1 MATAIPLAVLA
12 EQLGATVEGDAAQSV
27 CGVGTL
33 ESAGPGQLSFLAN
46 PKYRRQLAECRATAV
61 LLGRDTDCPP
71 GFTGTRLRV
80 ADPYLAF
87 ARASRLLYP
96 RPSVE
101 PGIDPSA
108 VVDASAL
115 VDASAQVGPHAVIG
129 AGARI
134 AAGVAIGAGCVVGRR
149 VSIGTGTRLHPRV
162 VVYDDCVLGAHC
174 ILHAGAVVGADGFG
188 LAWSGERWEHIPQI
202 GRVVIGDHVD
212 VGANTTIDRG
222 ALEDTRIGDGVKLDN
237 QIQIG
242 HNCVVGE
249 HTAIAG
255 CVGIAG
261 STRIGPRC
269 RIGGAAMLNGHIEV
283 CADTQISGGAVVINS
298 IREPGVYVSVTP
310 LMPFAQWRRNA
321 AQLRHLDEFGQRLR
335 ALERLTGLHDRT
347 AGSNETPEGE

>member
-71 GFTGTRLRV
+71 GFAGTRLRV

-115 VDASAQVGPHAVIG
+115 VDSSVQVGPHAVIG

-261 STRIGPRC
+261 SSHIGARC
-269 RIGGAAMLNGHIEV
+269 QLGGGVGIAGHLKICDDV
-283 CADTQISGGAVVINS
+283 ALTGFALVVSDID
-298 IREPGVYVSVTP
+298 EPGIYSSGIPVEK
-310 LMPFAQWRRNA
+310 AADWRKVVGRLKRIDSLSRRVA
-321 AQLRHLDEFGQRLR
+321 KLDRPGN
-335 ALERLTGLHDRT
+335 D
-347 AGSNETPEGE
+347 GE